1 MESILSLLLKL
12 LASKGAIK
20 LIIILGGLV
29 VSAGTFIS
37 DFMRKT
43 EKKLVDPSTNR
54 TEGINISDRASV
66 RSAIDS
72 LYDEDRCETN
82 HRG

>member
-12 LASKGAIK
+12 LVSKGAIK

-43 EKKLVDPSTNR
+43 EKKLVDRSTNR
-54 TEGINISDRASV
+54 TEGINIGDRASV

-72 LYDEDRCETN
+72 LYEDRCETN